1 MVTAVVLEDV
11 VLTSALAGVLVEV
24 LLDAAAAVLSA
35 DLVPV
40 DFAGAADVLA
50 VGVAVDFIV
59 DFAADPAFCVSA
71 GFTELT
77 TGAAAAKA
85 LPAPPIKLNAA
96 AKAATFFVHFFMI
109 GHLIL

>member
-1 MVTAVVLEDV
+1 M
-11 VLTSALAGVLVEV
+11 TSALAGVLVEV

-50 VGVAVDFIV
+50 VGVDAEFIV
-59 DFAADPAFCVSA
+59 DFAAVPAFCVSA
-71 GFTELT
+71 DFTELT
-77 TGAAAAKA
+77 TGAAAKA

-96 AKAATFFVHFFMI
+96 AKAAAFFVHFFMI